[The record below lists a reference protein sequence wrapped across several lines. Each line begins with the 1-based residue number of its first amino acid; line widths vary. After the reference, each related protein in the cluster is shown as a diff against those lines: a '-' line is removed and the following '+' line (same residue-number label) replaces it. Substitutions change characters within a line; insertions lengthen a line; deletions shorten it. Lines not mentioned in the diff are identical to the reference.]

1 MRKGL
6 FVLLMFAI
14 AVSGGMAMFRI
25 GMTAIVDHPAL
36 EATREG
42 IIDELIRRGFALG
55 TDFVV
60 EFQSA
65 QGNMSTAVAIANY
78 FRSNPFDLVVA
89 ISTPSAQTCANAIQ
103 GVPVVFTA
111 VTDPVDA
118 GLVPSLGKNP
128 GNVVGVS
135 DMTPV
140 KTQFQLIRLVVPEA
154 RTVGIVANPG
164 ETNSLI
170 TVAHARAACEELGF
184 KLVEIPGCNTSEMI
198 AALTAAVGQIDALY
212 VGTDNTAASCIESL
226 HRIAQTNKV
235 PMISGFFTLARS
247 NGVISYGFE
256 YYNLGLDT
264 GAIVWDLLH
273 GKPVSEIESRLM
285 NANALLLLID
295 LDTAKEI
302 GLSIPEA
309 LLARA
314 DYLVVNGVQCRTRE
328 SALSAGINSDSC
340 P

>member
-1 MRKGL
+1 MRKWV
-6 FVLLMFAI
+6 FVLLVGMI
-14 AVSGGMAMFRI
+14 AASGGMAMFRI

-42 IIDELIRRGFALG
+42 VIDELVRRGFVLG
-55 TDFVV
+55 SDFTV

-65 QGNMSTAVAIANY
+65 QGNMTTAVAIANY
-78 FRSNPFDLVVA
+78 FRSNQFDLVVA
-89 ISTPSAQTCANAIQ
+89 ISTPSAQTCANAIKDI
-103 GVPVVFTA
+103 PVVFTA

-118 GLVPSLGKNP
+118 ALIPSLGKNP

-140 KTQFQLIRLVVPEA
+140 RTQFQLIRLVVPEA
-154 RTVGIVANPG
+154 RKVGILSNPG
-164 ETNSLI
+164 ETNSLV

-184 KLVEIPGCNTSEMI
+184 DLVEIPGSNTSEMI
-198 AALTAAVGQIDALY
+198 AALTATVGQIDALY
-212 VGTDNTAASCIESL
+212 VGTDNTAASCIETL
-226 HRIAQTNKV
+226 HRIALSNKV

-264 GAIVWDLLH
+264 GTIVWNLLH

-285 NANALLLLID
+285 NANALLLLVD
-295 LDTAKEI
+295 LDAAKEI
-302 GLSIPEA
+302 ELSIPDI

-314 DYLVVNGVQCRTRE
+314 DYLVVNGVQNRTRD
-328 SALSAGINSDSC
+328 SGLSTSVKNGH
-340 P
+340 